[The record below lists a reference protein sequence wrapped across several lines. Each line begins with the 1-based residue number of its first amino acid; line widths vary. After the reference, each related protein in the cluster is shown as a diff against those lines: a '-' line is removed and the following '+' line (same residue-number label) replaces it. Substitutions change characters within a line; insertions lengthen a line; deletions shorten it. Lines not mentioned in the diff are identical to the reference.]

1 MKAFDSMARKAHALG
16 RVSKDF
22 ALAAEHDAG
31 AAGLLAS
38 CACLLW
44 WIGGWKWAVLP
55 ALAALWAVTNWATA
69 TLVKAR
75 LEKLEDSLGP
85 VTKLADR
92 RPKLSPLPT
101 KKAA

>member
-31 AAGLLAS
+31 AAGLLAT

-44 WIGGWKWAVLP
+44 WLVGWKWAVLP
-55 ALAALWAVTNWATA
+55 ALAALWAATNCATA
-69 TLVKAR
+69 AVVKTR
-75 LEKLEDSLGP
+75 LEKLEATLGP
-85 VTKLADR
+85 VTKLPDR
-92 RPKLSPLPT
+92 RLKLTPVPT